1 MKVLKV
7 IVDEVPETCMKC
19 NHCYD
24 NTCEITFKQLTDIR
38 FASRPDWCPLVEE
51 GQDAISVIREYV
63 ESVQNLIS
71 EIISACTYQDEP
83 TAASGRYELPMRCFT
98 DMERLSEL
106 SHEIY
111 DSILEE

>member
-38 FASRPDWCPLVEE
+38 FASRPDWCPLI
-51 GQDAISVIREYV
+51 AIDDVPIARGYTLDFS
-63 ESVQNLIS
+63 
-71 EIISACTYQDEP
+71 
-83 TAASGRYELPMRCFT
+83 SGRE
-98 DMERLSEL
+98 
-106 SHEIY
+106 
-111 DSILEE
+111 